1 MQIFVRRSEKDVY
14 WIDFLLKK
22 FSDGFYKFLKLFFVR
37 ILVGFSKFGPGLF
50 FSDLVFGFIKNKIFK
65 DFSSF

>member
-22 FSDGFYKFLKLFFVR
+22 FSDDFYKFFKIIFCK
-37 ILVGFSKFGPGLF
+37 ILVGFSKFGPVF
-50 FSDLVFGFIKNKIFK
+50 FDTVFAFIKN
-65 DFSSF
+65 